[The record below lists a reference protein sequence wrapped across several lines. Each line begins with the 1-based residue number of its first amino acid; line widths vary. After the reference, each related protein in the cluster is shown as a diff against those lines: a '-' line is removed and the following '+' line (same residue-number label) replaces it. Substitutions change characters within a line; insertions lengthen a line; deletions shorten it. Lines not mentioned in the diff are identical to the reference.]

1 LVLLQVI
8 LNRKEGTAMHVD
20 TTAAPLAERYRLH
33 RVANPRQYP
42 RDSAAALGVSELE
55 LLLAVETHQAI
66 PLRTDDLEGLL
77 NAIPALGAVKSV
89 TRNESVVLE
98 RVGTYGTPTFFGPV
112 AQLLGE
118 IDLRIF
124 PGQWAHAFA
133 VRPPEGRVSLQWF
146 DAHGVA
152 VHKIHLEP
160 SQAFD
165 ALVESWRLDV
175 APGLELQA
183 LASPAVELSP
193 PADLAQFR
201 AEWDAL
207 TDTHEFHG
215 LLRRHQLTRLA
226 ALRHAGE
233 PRARR
238 VAVASLG
245 LLLEAARDA
254 GQSIMTFV
262 GNRGVIQIHSG
273 VPQRVMRTPGWL
285 NIMDPEINLHVREA
299 DLAEAWV
306 VRKPGSGGTIA
317 SLELFDAHGSDVLLV
332 FGKRADDA
340 PASVTEPFA
349 ALLDAMPT
357 VGA

>member
-1 LVLLQVI
+1 VTQTLS
-8 LNRKEGTAMHVD
+8 
-20 TTAAPLAERYRLH
+20 AATSLTSRYQRH
-33 RVANPRQYP
+33 RATHPRQYL

-55 LLLAVETHQAI
+55 LLLAIDTHQAI

-77 NAIPALGAVKSV
+77 AALAALGPVKSV

-98 RVGTYGTPTFFGPV
+98 RVGSYGTPTFFGHV

-124 PGQWAHAFA
+124 PGQWVHAVA
-133 VRPPEGRVSLQWF
+133 VRPHDGRVSLQWF
-146 DAHGVA
+146 DQHGTA

-160 SQAFD
+160 SAAFD
-165 ALVESWRLDV
+165 ALVDVWQGAAGGDV
-175 APGLELQA
+175 AVAPTPIT
-183 LASPAVELSP
+183 S
-193 PADLAQFR
+193 ADLTPPGDLGLFH

-215 LLRRHQLTRLA
+215 LLRRHQVSRLA
-226 ALRHAGE
+226 ALRHAGV

-238 VAVASLG
+238 VDATSLG
-245 LLLEAARDA
+245 TLLEASRDA
-254 GQSIMTFV
+254 GHAIMTFV

-273 VPQRVMRTPGWL
+273 VPQRVVRTPGWL
-285 NIMDPEINLHVREA
+285 NIMDPDFNLHVREA

-306 VRKPGSGGTIA
+306 VRKPASGGVIA
-317 SLELFDAHGSDVLLV
+317 SLECFDAQGTEVLLV
-332 FGKRADDA
+332 FGKRPDDA

-349 ALLDAMPT
+349 ALLDALPT
-357 VGA
+357 VAS